1 MGNKGLRKLQLGD
14 ETSEGTAVAASALW
28 RGEAAGLQ
36 DDQNLVFVEEDVGY
50 LPGTDRTYIDR
61 LSGTYN
67 MPVAPLTFQQLPYIL
82 SAGIEN
88 IIAGV
93 QDGAGTGYV
102 YQYDFPTTAINSITP
117 YTLEAGDDLQA
128 EEMNGSFVES
138 FELSAAGGE
147 AWMMSAVWRGRTVT
161 NTTFTGSI
169 AIPAVN
175 TALFG
180 KTSLY
185 IDAIGGTIGTTQIA
199 GTFLGCTIRCNTG
212 WKFKYAGDGYL
223 HPTIRYFDKSAYLVE
238 MTAVFEHDSEGVA
251 RKTAWRA
258 ETPNLVRV
266 RCVGPALGTPSA
278 YTTEIFQLDCAAK
291 VASVPELGDQ
301 NGNDILEIT
310 MRSRYNVT
318 AARHA
323 QIICVANALTALP

>member
-14 ETSEGTAVAASALW
+14 ETAEGTAVAASALW

-93 QDGAGTGYV
+93 QDGAGTGY
-102 YQYDFPTTAINSITP
+102 
-117 YTLEAGDDLQA
+117 
-128 EEMNGSFVES
+128 
-138 FELSAAGGE
+138 
-147 AWMMSAVWRGRTVT
+147 
-161 NTTFTGSI
+161 
-169 AIPAVN
+169 
-175 TALFG
+175 
-180 KTSLY
+180 
-185 IDAIGGTIGTTQIA
+185 
-199 GTFLGCTIRCNTG
+199 
-212 WKFKYAGDGYL
+212 L

-291 VASVPELGDQ
+291 VASV
-301 NGNDILEIT
+301 
-310 MRSRYNVT
+310 
-318 AARHA
+318 
-323 QIICVANALTALP
+323 